1 MGIFLS
7 LIPHS
12 FLWGTPYLIGTVLF
26 SYYERSLLIC
36 HTMQEISILSRVARK
51 IHTFSDVRYEDY
63 QRELWIVRQ
72 NFSFY
77 IFFSL
82 RIKKKNKVSGG
93 KTHFAHTYLS
103 LSSQVA
109 NKSMQELFPFA
120 RFLNNTLPIYVE
132 ERTSITRQNILLTTK
147 IFRSA
152 CMLSAHSK
160 YQKIQGLL
168 LCRKLSSLCFKLHV
182 AMKIVLPNHQIPFLF
197 LASY

>member
-1 MGIFLS
+1 M
-7 LIPHS
+7 
-12 FLWGTPYLIGTVLF
+12 
-26 SYYERSLLIC
+26 
-36 HTMQEISILSRVARK
+36 
-51 IHTFSDVRYEDY
+51 
-63 QRELWIVRQ
+63 RQ
-72 NFSFY
+72 NFSLY

-197 LASY
+197 LALWLLLVRFDSFTKFYELLYGVIHRVKTLNNHVSLPA

>member
-1 MGIFLS
+1 MK
-7 LIPHS
+7 
-12 FLWGTPYLIGTVLF
+12 
-26 SYYERSLLIC
+26 
-36 HTMQEISILSRVARK
+36 EISILSRVARK

-152 CMLSAHSK
+152 CMLSAYSK

-168 LCRKLSSLCFKLHV
+168 
-182 AMKIVLPNHQIPFLF
+182 
-197 LASY
+197 

>member
-1 MGIFLS
+1 M
-7 LIPHS
+7 
-12 FLWGTPYLIGTVLF
+12 
-26 SYYERSLLIC
+26 
-36 HTMQEISILSRVARK
+36 
-51 IHTFSDVRYEDY
+51 RYEDY

-103 LSSQVA
+103 LSSQVT

-182 AMKIVLPNHQIPFLF
+182 AMKIVLPNHQITFLL